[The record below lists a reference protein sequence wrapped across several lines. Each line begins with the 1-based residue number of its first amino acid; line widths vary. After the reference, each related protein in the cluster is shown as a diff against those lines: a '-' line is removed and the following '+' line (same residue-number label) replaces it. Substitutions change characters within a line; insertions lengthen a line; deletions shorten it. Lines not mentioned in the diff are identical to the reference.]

1 MVLALLSVLALLLS
15 SSWSSVRL
23 RGFDIRGVDF
33 AGLAY
38 GTFHDVLMMY
48 LSISNW

>member
-15 SSWSSVRL
+15 SSWSPVSL
-23 RGFDIRGVDF
+23 RGFHIREAAF

-38 GTFHDVLMMY
+38 GTFHDVLMR
-48 LSISNW
+48 